1 MIYDAAKVPTVKR
14 QEVAYVAGLDLAM
27 ERDASALACLRCQK
41 ASDGSLRLSLV
52 HLDRWWASYPDT
64 HRHVVRTLSR
74 EPLSGRTILAADS
87 TGVGLSWW
95 ETFRLDPRVREV
107 VGGDRLMPV
116 TITSGKGVS
125 RSDWFLRVGKHRLI
139 AELRVALARRY
150 LRVSKGLPLLPD
162 LMAELDG
169 FEAHVRAS
177 GSLAMGNNPRLAP
190 HDDLVLATAI
200 AVVAA
205 RASFGEIAG

>member
-1 MIYDAAKVPTVKR
+1 
-14 QEVAYVAGLDLAM
+14 
-27 ERDASALACLRCQK
+27 
-41 ASDGSLRLSLV
+41 V

-64 HRHVVRTLSR
+64 HRHVVGTLSR
-74 EPLSGRTILAADS
+74 EPLAARCILAADA

-107 VGGDRLMPV
+107 VGDDRLLPI

-125 RSDWFLRVGKHRLI
+125 RSGRFLRVGNHRLI
-139 AELRVALARRY
+139 AELRAALARRV

-162 LMAELDG
+162 FMAELDG
-169 FEAHVRAS
+169 FEAHVRS
-177 GSLAMGNNPRLAP
+177 TGSLAMGNNPRLAP
-190 HDDLVLATAI
+190 HDDLVLATAL

-205 RASFGEIAG
+205 KASFGEIAAEDPGGDSSFT